1 MTTPSGV
8 AGYIEA
14 ANKHTPDDDDDD
26 LDNWLPPLHTLH
38 THTHT
43 PGGSGSSCRTAGG
56 TGTFV
61 SLSQTC
67 LLVQQYLLD

>member
-1 MTTPSGV
+1 M

-26 LDNWLPPLHTLH
+26 DWLPPLHTLH

-43 PGGSGSSCRTAGG
+43 HGGSGSTCSTAAG
-56 TGTFV
+56 TATFV
-61 SLSQTC
+61 SQTC
-67 LLVQQYLLD
+67 LLVQKYLLY